1 MEAFSAAAPGRPA
14 VHYEDADL
22 LVVEKPAGLLAVP
35 GRGPEGADCL
45 STRAQ
50 RFWCDTLIVH
60 RLDMATSGLM
70 LLARSPEMQRALG
83 AAFAERRVE
92 KRYVAVVHGEPMAD
106 PSTEA
111 RTDTHTGEDV
121 GAGIDAALSRASGWN
136 EIDLPIAADWPRRPL
151 RIIDAELGK
160 PSITRWRLYDDARVG
175 DTGEPEEC
183 SPIAP
188 MARMGP
194 SASRIHPGA
203 RLLLAPVTGRTH
215 QLRVHLSA
223 IGHPILGDALYAPPE
238 VAAAAPRLLLHA
250 SSLGLLH
257 PRTGTALRFAS
268 EPPF

>member
-83 AAFAERRVE
+83 AAFAERRVD
-92 KRYVAVVHGEPMAD
+92 KRYVAVVHGTPITG
-106 PSTEA
+106 PC
-111 RTDTHTGEDV
+111 TDTRTGEGV
-121 GAGIDAALSRASGWN
+121 GAGRDTVPSPADGWN
-136 EIDLPIAADWPRRPL
+136 EIDLPIAADWLRRPL
-151 RIIDAELGK
+151 RIIDAKLGK